1 MDRNSLS
8 ARVHEGIIV
17 CSDRRLRPTLDRLYN
32 NGRRVIVSTGGAN
45 VASVS
50 DTVRE
55 LTARGVKRWT
65 VLAHTD
71 TTDIAEGCRWV
82 GQAAV
87 EVQAKLAGIK
97 LPQRY
102 VDPAQVDRFIQHG
115 YTTRELIEEHNL
127 EFQTEALRALVGTG
141 AHVEHGATLDTSTM
155 FTDDVL
161 PHVLVITGPSSLKY
175 SAMKSAL
182 NAYGG
187 STVGTYNT
195 FYSQVSHFREA
206 LIDARVFT
214 GPLQVKDVRL
224 LYLSKSDR
232 HRMARWKSG
241 LESERFMKGISLTE
255 FELSTAAAGRQGRRS
270 RA

>member
-1 MDRNSLS
+1 MDRNALS
-8 ARVHEGIIV
+8 DRAHEGIIV
-17 CSDRRLRPTLDRLYN
+17 CCDRRLRPTLDRLYN

-50 DTVRE
+50 ETVRG
-55 LTARGVKRWT
+55 LNASGVRRWM

-71 TTDIAEGCRWV
+71 TTDIAKGCRWV
-82 GQAAV
+82 GQAAM
-87 EVQAKLAGIK
+87 EVQAKLAGTK

-127 EFQTEALRALVGTG
+127 EFQTEALRALLVGTG
-141 AHVEHGATLDTSTM
+141 AHVEDGTTLDTSTM

-161 PHVLVITGPSSLKY
+161 PHVFVITGPSALKY
-175 SAMKSAL
+175 SAMTRAL
-182 NAYGG
+182 NAKGG
-187 STVGTYNT
+187 NRVGSYNT
-195 FYSQVSHFREA
+195 FYSQVSHFQEA
-206 LIDARVFT
+206 LVDARVFT

-232 HRMARWKSG
+232 HHMARWKSA
-241 LESERFMKGISLTE
+241 LESERFMKGVSLTE
-255 FELSTAAAGRQGRRS
+255 FELTTTAAIRYG
-270 RA
+270 